1 MKVFHCCCGQEIF
14 FENTSCVACARELGW
29 CSACH
34 DLISLDQAGRCPHQE
49 CQQALEPCVNR
60 TEYGVCNG
68 FALPEASEGLCQWC
82 ARTTHFP
89 DLSIRPN
96 LPRWRDLERAKR
108 RLLFEL
114 DLLGIDDDFL
124 NADPPLSFQFLL
136 SSTEHP
142 VLTGHAAGVITIEVK
157 EADSVHRE
165 RIRRKMGEPQRTLIG
180 HMRHEVSHYLGLR
193 LADNGNAPEC
203 VEVFGDPSAVE
214 YSAALAQYY
223 ETGPAAD
230 WQDNFV
236 SEYASSHPWEDFAE
250 TCGLYLDMRAV
261 LGTLAARKAI
271 EKPNEQEINSLVSA
285 YVNYGVLLNEVN
297 RAMGLTDLVPEVI
310 APPVVCKLQYIHE
323 LLNSKGP

>member
-14 FENTSCVACARELGW
+14 FENTTCVACSRELGW

-34 DLISLDQAGRCPHQE
+34 DLISLDEAGRCPHDG
-49 CQQALEPCVNR
+49 CNQALVSCVNR

-89 DLSIRPN
+89 DLSVSAN
-96 LPRWRDLERAKR
+96 SQRWRDLERAKR

-114 DLLGIDDDFL
+114 DLLGIDEDFSS
-124 NADPPLSFQFLL
+124 ADPPLTFQFLQ
-136 SSTEHP
+136 SSKEVP
-142 VLTGHAAGVITIEVK
+142 VLTGHAAGVITIEVN

-180 HMRHEVSHYLGLR
+180 HMRHEVSHYLCLR
-193 LADNGNAPEC
+193 LADNGASPDC
-203 VEVFGDPSAVE
+203 VQVFGDPNAVE
-214 YSAALAQYY
+214 YADALAQYY

-230 WQDNFV
+230 WQENFV

-250 TCGLYLDMRAV
+250 TCGLYLDLRAV
-261 LGTLAARKAI
+261 LGTLAARNAI
-271 EKPNEQEINSLVSA
+271 EKPNEQDAAALVRA
-285 YVNYGVLLNEVN
+285 YVKCGVLLNEVN
-297 RAMGLTDLVPEVI
+297 RSMGLTDLVPEVI
-310 APPVVCKLQYIHE
+310 APPVICKLEYIHD
-323 LLNSKGP
+323 LLNL